1 MKTIYVM
8 ATATAIALSAVS
20 FIATPAAAR
29 LTTAGSSAPP
39 EHYCLSYEAGTDC
52 GFTSYAQC
60 EATASGIGGT
70 CTVQEARNGGHPAHG

>member
-8 ATATAIALSAVS
+8 ATATAIVLSAVS
-20 FIATPAAAR
+20 FIATTAAAR
-29 LTTAGSSAPP
+29 PTKAESNTLP

-52 GFTSYAQC
+52 SFTSYAQC

-70 CTVQEARNGGHPAHG
+70 CTVQEARNGGHPARG